1 MNRLREIVYKTLVD
15 KLNVQPHLLS
25 RIEGNEPI
33 VIELTGGEE
42 IFINLQEDV
51 IQTFVEIPIFDTRVL
66 RLKSQKIMDLLCSD
80 ESVFM
85 NVKESKLIM
94 ISELSANVMNVDRE
108 LADKLQFFNN
118 VIHQVKNS

>member
-1 MNRLREIVYKTLVD
+1 MNRLRELVYKTLVD
-15 KLNVQPHLLS
+15 NLGVQPNLLS

-33 VIELTGGEE
+33 CIELNGGEE
-42 IFINLQEDV
+42 IFINLQENA

-85 NVKESKLIM
+85 NVKKNKLIM

-118 VIHQVKNS
+118 VIHQVKS

>member
-1 MNRLREIVYKTLVD
+1 MNRLRELVYKTLVD
-15 KLNVQPHLLS
+15 NLGVQPNLLS

-33 VIELTGGEE
+33 GIELIGGEE
-42 IFINLQEDV
+42 FFINLQENV

-85 NVKESKLIM
+85 NVKKNKLIM

-118 VIHQVKNS
+118 VIHQVKS

>member
-1 MNRLREIVYKTLVD
+1 MNSLRELVYKTLVD
-15 KLNVQPHLLS
+15 NLGVQPNLLS
-25 RIEGNEPI
+25 RIEGNQPI
-33 VIELTGGEE
+33 GIELIGGEE
-42 IFINLQEDV
+42 IFINLQENA

-85 NVKESKLIM
+85 NVKKNKLIM

-118 VIHQVKNS
+118 VIHQVKS

>member
-1 MNRLREIVYKTLVD
+1 MNRLRELVYKTLVD
-15 KLNVQPHLLS
+15 NLGVQPNLLS

-33 VIELTGGEE
+33 GIELIGGEE
-42 IFINLQEDV
+42 IFINLQENA

-85 NVKESKLIM
+85 NVKKNKLIM

-108 LADKLQFFNN
+108 LVDKLQFFNN
-118 VIHQVKNS
+118 VIHQVKS

>member
-1 MNRLREIVYKTLVD
+1 
-15 KLNVQPHLLS
+15 
-25 RIEGNEPI
+25 
-33 VIELTGGEE
+33 
-42 IFINLQEDV
+42 
-51 IQTFVEIPIFDTRVL
+51 L

-85 NVKESKLIM
+85 NVKKNKLIM

-118 VIHQVKNS
+118 VIHQVKS